1 MASLPNR
8 SLLLNE
14 KVLLELK
21 FMKSSKQ
28 YQMTFTNYRIFFEY
42 KIFIE
47 SLGKKDNA
55 IVDLYY
61 ADEIS
66 HQLKFQDN
74 KHMVNLCDKYY
85 FELTSLE
92 DQQEFDRMLQL
103 IDVIKNKNDYF
114 LLRFKELA
122 ENPTLYILYEQ
133 LVIKGGMNEE
143 EFWKERTIINEFK
156 SF

>member
-1 MASLPNR
+1 MASIPNKT
-8 SLLLNE
+8 LILNE

-28 YQMTFTNYRIFFEY
+28 YKMTFTNYRIFFEY
-42 KIFIE
+42 M
-47 SLGKKDNA
+47 GKNRELKE
-55 IVDLYY
+55 VDIYY
-61 ADEIS
+61 ADPIS

-74 KHMVNLCDKYY
+74 KHIVNLCDRYY

-103 IDVIKNKNDYF
+103 IDVIKSKNDYF

-122 ENPTLYILYEQ
+122 ENPTLYTLYEQ
-133 LVIKGGMNEE
+133 LLIKGGMNEE
-143 EFWKERTIINEFK
+143 EFWKERAIINEFK